1 MSRKLYGR
9 CVELWLDA
17 DQRCELKRGASGSM
31 HRPTKSS
38 PNESRISRRGLL
50 EIGGLAPLGLGLPTL
65 LAGDARGANPAAR
78 PPKSC
83 IFIYQYGG
91 LSQLD
96 SWDMKPQGPEAIRG
110 PYRPIATKVPG
121 YQVCELMP
129 RLATLADQYC
139 VIRSLNHSVPVH
151 DVANRMLLAGQNL
164 PSLDA
169 PSFGSIVA
177 KVRPT
182 DAAIPGYVWLQKFG
196 GGAMPPERTY
206 LTGGSLGVAYSPLL
220 IGSGHDDNLASPG
233 YRVRAF
239 DAPGEMPP
247 PRISERLSLNR
258 QFNACSP
265 ELAAASPARNFAK
278 YQERAID
285 LVAGP
290 RAREAFDLAR
300 EPDATRERYGR
311 NPLGQNLLL
320 ARRLIE
326 AGTRLVSVV
335 AWMGLKEGEKFMSV
349 ETWDMHGNAGI
360 SIFGDGWNGL
370 GFALPR
376 CDAAVAALLED
387 LRDRGLL
394 DSTLVVLVG
403 EFGRTPKISKG
414 GSAIGRDH
422 WPNCYSAMLAG
433 AGVRGGTIYGES
445 DHQAAYVKD
454 KPVSLQD
461 FTATCLRA
469 LDIPPETRI
478 SPDGFTRRASEGEP
492 VEGVF

>member
-1 MSRKLYGR
+1 MQPTSCGGSKL
-9 CVELWLDA
+9 
-17 DQRCELKRGASGSM
+17 
-31 HRPTKSS
+31 T
-38 PNESRISRRGLL
+38 RRQLVQL
-50 EIGGLAPLGLGLPTL
+50 GGLGALGVGLPTL
-65 LAGDARGANPAAR
+65 LESQATAAAR

-139 VIRSLNHSVPVH
+139 VIRTLNHSVPVH

-169 PSFGSIVA
+169 PAFGSIVA
-177 KVRPT
+177 KARPT
-182 DAAIPGYVWLQKFG
+182 DASIPGYVWLQKFG

-220 IGSGHDDNLASPG
+220 IGAGHEDNLATPG

-239 DAPGEMPP
+239 DAPGEMPL
-247 PRISERLSLNR
+247 PRVAERLALNR
-258 QFNACSP
+258 QLNACSA
-265 ELAAASPARNFAK
+265 ELAATLPARNFSK
-278 YQERAID
+278 HQERAID

-290 RAREAFDLAR
+290 RARLAFDLDR
-300 EPDATRERYGR
+300 ESDTTRDRYGR

-335 AWMGLKEGEKFMSV
+335 AWTGLKEGEKFMSV

-394 DSTLVVLVG
+394 ETTLVVLVG

-433 AGVRGGTIYGES
+433 AGIRGGTIYGES

-461 FTATCLRA
+461 FTATCLKA

-492 VEGVF
+492 IGF